1 MDEIFWIWFSKL
13 TNISNKIKNRLLE
26 EYKTPERIWNLDK
39 KELMKVEGIGE
50 KIADIILN
58 SKNKLNLENELQY
71 IKNNNISIINIEDES
86 YPKLLKQIY
95 DPPIC
100 LYIKGDTQILN
111 DFSLAIIGCR
121 QCSNYGSK
129 IAKDIAYSLAKKDI
143 NIVSGLAR
151 GIDTFAHIGAVNGN
165 GKTIAVVGTGLDIV
179 YPYQNKIL
187 EENIVKKGGA
197 IVSEYPLGTKPI
209 KTNFP
214 ERNRIISGLSKG
226 VIVVEAKEKSGTLI
240 TVDFALE
247 QGRNV
252 YVVPGN
258 INSKNSVGTNE
269 LIKEGAK
276 PITKLA
282 DILEDFYTLG

>member
-209 KTNFP
+209 KLTFQR
-214 ERNRIISGLSKG
+214 ET
-226 VIVVEAKEKSGTLI
+226 E
-240 TVDFALE
+240 
-247 QGRNV
+247 
-252 YVVPGN
+252 
-258 INSKNSVGTNE
+258 
-269 LIKEGAK
+269 
-276 PITKLA
+276 
-282 DILEDFYTLG
+282 